1 MKNMKKKRVIMKDIT
16 ITEILAYSLLLATT
30 LSLTAGGVVWVWD
43 KLKVEK

>member
-1 MKNMKKKRVIMKDIT
+1 MINQKEIKMIKLT
-16 ITEILAYSLLLATT
+16 ITEILAYSLLLATI